1 MEGYHEDLLGG
12 RTSCEERVE
21 EELASIERYNGELNA
36 FTKIFSGSDGFA
48 LSRAREL
55 DLRLRDG
62 GARVK
67 PGPLFGLPVTLKD
80 NIFFGG
86 FPTTNGSVFFRDF
99 VPPVNADIVD
109 SLLDAGCIPIGK
121 TNLHELALGVTGTS
135 GYGGPI
141 RNPFDAS
148 RISGGSS
155 GGSAVAVALSEG
167 ATASIGSDTGGS
179 IRVPAAL
186 CGVCGFKPSQG
197 LLSTTG
203 VFPLSPSLDH
213 VGLFTKT
220 MPDMGWLFR
229 ALTAEKKVRRRRAAA
244 GRTVRIGVPSSFFT
258 DDMDEDVSRHFS
270 RTISK
275 VGESADVRVKAVRV
289 TEDLTKYSRARGK
302 ITCREGAW
310 FYEELLRSRKAREGF
325 HSDVLALMDGGLRTG
340 VFEYT
345 RSLNLRARSIDTV
358 SRLLSGGLDVL
369 AMPTCLRTA
378 PKIEEVL
385 GKETGQMRSLLLRN
399 TELFNMCGFPA
410 LSIPMNAGDGRA
422 LPTSIQLV
430 GRYGEDDRVVGI
442 GERLWGALYPERND
456 R

>member
-1 MEGYHEDLLGG
+1 M
-12 RTSCEERVE
+12 E
-21 EELASIERYNGELNA
+21 EEVALVERYNGEFNA
-36 FTKIFSGSDGFA
+36 FTSIFSGSEGYA

-62 GARVK
+62 RDVVE

-109 SLLDAGCIPIGK
+109 ALLEAGCVPVGK

-141 RNPFDAS
+141 RNPVDPS

-155 GGSAVAVALSEG
+155 GGSAVAVALSKG

-179 IRVPAAL
+179 VRVPAAL
-186 CGVCGFKPSQG
+186 CGVCGFKPSKG
-197 LLSTTG
+197 LLSTDG
-203 VFPLSPSLDH
+203 VFPLSGSLDH
-213 VGLFTKT
+213 LGLFTKT
-220 MPDMGWLFR
+220 MPDMSVLFR
-229 ALTAEKKVRRRRAAA
+229 ALTGGKTKRLGPTASSRA
-244 GRTVRIGVPSSFFT
+244 VRIGVPSSFFT
-258 DDMDEDVSRHFS
+258 DDMDEDVSKDFS
-270 RTISK
+270 RTIAK
-275 VGESADVRVKAVRV
+275 LKEREVMVKAVDL
-289 TEDLTKYSRARGK
+289 TEDLRVYSRARGK

-325 HSDVLALMDGGLRTG
+325 HTDVLALMDGGLRTG
-340 VFEYT
+340 MIEYM
-345 RSLNLRARSIDTV
+345 RALNLRARSIEAV
-358 SRLLSGGLDVL
+358 SGLLSGGVDVL

-378 PKIEEVL
+378 PKVDEVV

-410 LSIPMNAGDGRA
+410 LSIPMNAGAVGA

-430 GRYGEDDRVVGI
+430 GRLGEDELVVGA
-442 GERLWGALYPERND
+442 GERVWGALYPARHNQ
-456 R
+456 